1 MRKKFIAVYAL
12 MAVLALGSTT
22 LTSCVDDNES
32 ASVTAI
38 RDAKAKQ
45 LTALANY
52 QDVKA
57 QNEKI
62 IAEADA
68 AIRNAEAKAKEIQNE
83 LSGLALEKQKATLET
98 DIETAKLK
106 AEEALLRQ
114 AQIQQQEENKLREIV
129 NKYANASGN
138 RKRMAQDKEKRK
150 IK

>member
-62 IAEADA
+62 IAEAKA
-68 AIRNAEAKAKEIQNE
+68 AIKNAKAKAQEIQNE
-83 LSGLALEKQKATLET
+83 LEGLKLEK
-98 DIETAKLK
+98 
-106 AEEALLRQ
+106 
-114 AQIQQQEENKLREIV
+114 AQIGRAHV
-129 NKYANASGN
+129 
-138 RKRMAQDKEKRK
+138 
-150 IK
+150 